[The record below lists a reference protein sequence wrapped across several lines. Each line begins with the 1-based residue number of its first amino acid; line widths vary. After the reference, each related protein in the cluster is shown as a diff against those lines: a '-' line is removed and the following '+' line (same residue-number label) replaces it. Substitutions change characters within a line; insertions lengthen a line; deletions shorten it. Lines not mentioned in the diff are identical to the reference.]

1 MKTTVNR
8 SEFTSAFHRM
18 GRGEQFSHQAL
29 LAMFDYFEQLENDCG
44 TEMELDVIAI
54 CCEWAEYANLAEFQE
69 AYSDEC
75 QTLEDIQ
82 DKTQVI
88 MLGDSLDDGFIIQ
101 QF

>member
-1 MKTTVNR
+1 MKTSVNR

-18 GRGEQFSHQAL
+18 NRGNQFSHQAL
-29 LAMFDYFEQLENDCG
+29 IAMFDYFEELEESCG

-54 CCEWAEYANLAEFQE
+54 CCEWAEYANLEEFQK
-69 AYSDEC
+69 AYSDEYK
-75 QTLEDIQ
+75 TLEDIQ

-88 MLGDSLDDGFIIQ
+88 MLGDRLDDGFVIQ